1 MATLTPTLTLAS
13 SDMNGDVLN
22 LSVSD
27 SLTIRGQIT
36 TKQVAVTAASTKFAE
51 SDNYTT
57 SWVYLKNLSS
67 VPAELITIEK
77 ADGGD
82 EYMELGIGEWA
93 WFPWKS
99 EVDLFADSAVGT
111 PTLEVRIYQ
120 ETAA

>member
-36 TKQVAVTAASTKFAE
+36 TKQVAVTTASTKFAE

-77 ADGGD
+77 SDGGD

-93 WFPWKS
+93 WFPWKA

>member
-36 TKQVAVTAASTKFAE
+36 TKQVAVSTSSAIFATAA
-51 SDNYTT
+51 NYTK

-82 EYMELGIGEWA
+82 EYMELGIGEFA

>member
-1 MATLTPTLTLAS
+1 MATLTPTS

-36 TKQVAVTAASTKFAE
+36 TKQVAVSTSSAIFATAA
-51 SDNYTT
+51 NYTK

-82 EYMELGIGEWA
+82 EYMELGIGEFA